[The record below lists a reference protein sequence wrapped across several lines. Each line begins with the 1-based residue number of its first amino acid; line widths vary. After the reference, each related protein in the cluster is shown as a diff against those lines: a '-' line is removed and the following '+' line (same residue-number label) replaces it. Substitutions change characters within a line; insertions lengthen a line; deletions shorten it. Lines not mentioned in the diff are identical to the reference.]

1 MKKVLRKMKRIQFDS
16 LGRVIKKPQNY
27 KGKKLIKSNTLNNKV
42 MKKEEAILKLEN
54 ELYNPQPKA
63 DHIVLEKIYSGV
75 YEYKNYLIQKVDKTI
90 KYRPF
95 AFDWKIY
102 KNQKYI
108 ITVPTLER
116 ARQYFNSIEK

>member
-16 LGRVIKKPQNY
+16 LGRVIKNPQKY
-27 KGKKLIKSNTLNNKV
+27 KGKKLINPTNNSNKV

-90 KYRPF
+90 KYRPLD
-95 AFDWKIY
+95 FDWKIY
-102 KNQKYI
+102 KNQRYI

>member
-1 MKKVLRKMKRIQFDS
+1 
-16 LGRVIKKPQNY
+16 
-27 KGKKLIKSNTLNNKV
+27 

-75 YEYKNYLIQKVDKTI
+75 YEYKNYIIQKVDKTI

-95 AFDWKIY
+95 NYDWKIY
-102 KNQKYI
+102 KNERYI
-108 ITVPTLER
+108 ITVPTLDR
-116 ARQYFNSIEK
+116 ARQYFNSIEKK

>member
-16 LGRVIKKPQNY
+16 LGRVIKNPQKY
-27 KGKKLIKSNTLNNKV
+27 KGKKLINPINNSNKV

-90 KYRPF
+90 KYRPLD
-95 AFDWKIY
+95 FDWKIY
-102 KNQKYI
+102 KNQRYI

-116 ARQYFNSIEK
+116 ARQYFNSIKK